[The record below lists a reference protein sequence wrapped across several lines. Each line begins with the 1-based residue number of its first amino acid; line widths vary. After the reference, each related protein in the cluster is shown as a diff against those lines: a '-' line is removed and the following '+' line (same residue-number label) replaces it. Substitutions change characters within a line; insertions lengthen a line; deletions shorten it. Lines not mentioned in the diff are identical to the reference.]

1 MLNNLL
7 MKTSQ
12 WIGVV
17 FSGIWLATASQGA
30 ELAASAA
37 VTTNTPVPLT
47 HAHAHN
53 DYEHKRPL
61 LDALDNGF
69 CSIEAD
75 IFLVD
80 GQLLVGHSKSQ
91 LRPERTLKAL
101 YLEPLRA
108 QVRKNQ
114 GRVYAGGPM
123 CWLFI
128 DPKTE
133 AEATY
138 QVLETQLKEYAE
150 MLTRFEK
157 DRTVTNAI
165 TVVITGNRPRATLAA
180 QSVRLAACDGL
191 WADVAS
197 DVSPQLIPIVSEQWT
212 ANFKWRGVGEMPA
225 EDRAKLADI
234 LKQAHARGRLMRFWA
249 APDKPAAWQALY
261 DSGVDLINTD
271 DLPGMKS
278 FLLKQKTP

>member
-1 MLNNLL
+1 

-17 FSGIWLATASQGA
+17 FSGIWLATASHGA
-30 ELAASAA
+30 ENVASTMAA
-37 VTTNTPVPLT
+37 TNAPVPLT

-80 GQLLVGHSKSQ
+80 GQLLVGHSKGQ

-114 GRVYAGGPM
+114 GRVYPGGPM

-157 DRTVTNAI
+157 ERTVTNAI

-180 QSVRLAACDGL
+180 QPVRLAACDGL
-191 WADVAS
+191 WADADS
-197 DVSPQLIPIVSEQWT
+197 EVSPQLIPIVSEQWT

-225 EDRAKLADI
+225 EDRTKLADI
-234 LKQAHARGRLMRFWA
+234 LKQAHAHGRLMRFWA

-278 FLLKQKTP
+278 FLLNQKIP